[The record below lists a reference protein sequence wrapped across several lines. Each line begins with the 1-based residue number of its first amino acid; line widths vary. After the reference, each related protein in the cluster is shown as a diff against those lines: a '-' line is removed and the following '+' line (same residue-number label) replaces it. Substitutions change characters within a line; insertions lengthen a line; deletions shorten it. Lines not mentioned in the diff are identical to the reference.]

1 MLYRLLRFECFR
13 FALTIGFYK
22 EESKGLTMYPAKK
35 RELRHDRHTVS
46 LLTDHLVI
54 TLKYRGKILIGEVT
68 EAGTCADMG
77 IDMAV
82 NVDHLHIF
90 FQYPPKYSLSYI
102 ARKIK
107 GRSSR
112 ILRQEFPHL
121 KDWCGDHLWAPGC
134 YHGSVGQG
142 WEVVEKY

>member
-1 MLYRLLRFECFR
+1 MRVRLAAHLYSRPMLYRLLRFEYFR

-22 EESKGLTMYPAKK
+22 QDSKGLTMYPAKK

-54 TLKYRGKILIGEVT
+54 TPKYRG
-68 EAGTCADMG
+68 
-77 IDMAV
+77 
-82 NVDHLHIF
+82 
-90 FQYPPKYSLSYI
+90 
-102 ARKIK
+102 KIK

-142 WEVVEKY
+142 WEVVEKYISSQNCAAGQEGL